1 MQKWI
6 VIFTALSLIA
16 ASATSMARSR
26 GEPSTYAATKHP
38 IMLVHGVAG
47 WDSLGNIIDYFHA
60 IPGELED
67 EGANVCVAAV
77 SSFHSSF
84 DRAYQLAPQVQ
95 QCALQHG
102 TGKVNIIA
110 HSQGSPTSRILLNYG
125 NYRQYIAS
133 ITSVNGVNKGSKVAD
148 FIRHVLPEGSL
159 VEVTVSEVVNA
170 IGDFIDAFSS
180 DGQDFEQDSIEAL
193 ETLTTD
199 GTNIVNNYTPWG
211 VNTSSYCAKS
221 SEDHNVNGYNVKMF
235 SWTGN
240 DPTTHVLDI
249 SDPFINLT
257 SKVFIN
263 EKSDGLVGVC
273 ATYLG
278 NVIADNY
285 HMNHLDVQNQVLGL
299 HGWTEPKTLYT
310 THANRLKNKGL

>member
-1 MQKWI
+1 MRKLI
-6 VIFTALSLIA
+6 LAISAISLIA
-16 ASATSMARSR
+16 ASASSLARSR
-26 GEPSTYAATKHP
+26 GEASTYAQTVHP

-67 EGANVCVAAV
+67 EGAKVCIAAV
-77 SSFHSSF
+77 SSFASSY
-84 DRAYQLAPQVQ
+84 DRAAQLAPQVQ
-95 QCALQHG
+95 QCAQQHG

-110 HSQGSPTSRILLNYG
+110 HSQGSPTARILLNYG

-148 FIRHVLPEGSL
+148 FIRGVLPEGSL
-159 VEVTVSEVVNA
+159 VEATVVQIINGV
-170 IGDFIDAFSS
+170 GDFIDEFSS
-180 DGQDFEQDSIEAL
+180 DGQDLRQNSIDAL

-199 GTNIVNNYTPWG
+199 GTADINNYTPWG
-211 VNTSSYCAKS
+211 VNTSSYCAQS
-221 SEDHNVNGYNVKMF
+221 GEDHNVNGYNIKLF
-235 SWTGN
+235 SWTGD
-240 DPTTHVLDI
+240 DPTTHILDL

-257 SKVFIN
+257 SKVFLN

-278 NVIADNY
+278 NVIADDY
-285 HMNHLDVQNQVLGL
+285 HMNHLDATNQVLGL

-310 THANRLKNKGL
+310 SHANRLKGKGL